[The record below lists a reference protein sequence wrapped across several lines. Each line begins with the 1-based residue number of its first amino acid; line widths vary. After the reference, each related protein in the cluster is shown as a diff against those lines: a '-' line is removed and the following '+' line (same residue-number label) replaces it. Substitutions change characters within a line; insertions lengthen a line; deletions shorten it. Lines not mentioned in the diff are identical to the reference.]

1 MRKGEIMKIDLP
13 DKLIRYQGDLKE
25 YFDILTKLISSK
37 PIPLKSNLD
46 DKIPRE
52 SGFYRI
58 FEKTQRSIRE
68 VYVGS
73 SKNIKRRITKDL
85 LGKGKHTLKKKVTS
99 NFLKNNCLIQFL
111 PIKDERELKL
121 LEDFTTA
128 ILRPKYNY

>member
-1 MRKGEIMKIDLP
+1 MKIDLP

-25 YFDILTKLISSK
+25 YFDVLTKLISSQ
-37 PIPLKSNLD
+37 PIPLKSNLE

-52 SGFYRI
+52 PGLYRI
-58 FEKTQRSIRE
+58 FGKTQRSIKE
-68 VYVGS
+68 IYVGS
-73 SKNIKRRITKDL
+73 STNIRRRITKDL
-85 LGKGKHTLKKKVTS
+85 LGKGKHTLKKKVTL

-111 PIKDERELKL
+111 PIKNERELKL